1 MTREATWVRV
11 GTDVSQET
19 TVDAILKKA
28 GLDYTVIKEPV
39 YLHDGILVP
48 SRIAT
53 LKEETREPIGLVSP
67 RYEIYQ
73 NADAFK
79 FLEDIPNI
87 EFVRAGETYNGMV
100 YIIGKLPSLT
110 VLDDIFTPYV
120 IFQTSH
126 NGWFSL
132 RATICP
138 LRIVCQNQFAMSFKN
153 MQNTISIHH
162 SRQLEGRVV
171 EAQQLLKDT
180 AIYMQGFTNT
190 AEELALL
197 KITDTDR
204 NKICDAFFDSAKA
217 ITDRQKEALDEK
229 KTRLNLCYQ
238 DDDNSNFRGTAW
250 GLVNAFTDYET
261 HRDRRQTD
269 RSAETTFS
277 QVTFD
282 AGAMSRLLSIIRST
296 VNA

>member
-1 MTREATWVRV
+1 
-11 GTDVSQET
+11 
-19 TVDAILKKA
+19 
-28 GLDYTVIKEPV
+28 
-39 YLHDGILVP
+39 
-48 SRIAT
+48 
-53 LKEETREPIGLVSP
+53 
-67 RYEIYQ
+67 
-73 NADAFK
+73 
-79 FLEDIPNI
+79 
-87 EFVRAGETYNGMV
+87 
-100 YIIGKLPSLT
+100 
-110 VLDDIFTPYV
+110 
-120 IFQTSH
+120 
-126 NGWFSL
+126 
-132 RATICP
+132 
-138 LRIVCQNQFAMSFKN
+138 

-250 GLVNAFTDYET
+250 VLSMRLQTTKLTETVN
-261 HRDRRQTD
+261 RQTVQL
-269 RSAETTFS
+269 RRHSHRLPLMQVQCLNYSA
-277 QVTFD
+277 
-282 AGAMSRLLSIIRST
+282 
-296 VNA
+296 